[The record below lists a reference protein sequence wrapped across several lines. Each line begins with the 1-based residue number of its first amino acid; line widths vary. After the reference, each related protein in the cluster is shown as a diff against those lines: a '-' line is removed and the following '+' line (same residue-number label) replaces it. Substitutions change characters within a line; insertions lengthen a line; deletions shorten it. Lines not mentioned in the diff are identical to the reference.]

1 MEVLKTL
8 KFNEVGL
15 NSLYIF
21 LILSKNKII
30 LNKNNKNNKII

>member
-1 MEVLKTL
+1 M
-8 KFNEVGL
+8 FGL